1 MKAFSVI
8 FKLESIINSKST
20 PPGSFKGNLMKKVI
34 EMIDMADKEYEELFK
49 AKKMFQLVDV
59 SVEEAL
65 KKAVPGTNS
74 DELIQLLKDIK
85 EYLKLYA
92 LK

>member
-1 MKAFSVI
+1 
-8 FKLESIINSKST
+8 
-20 PPGSFKGNLMKKVI
+20 MKKVI
-34 EMIDMADKEYEELFK
+34 EMIDMADKEYEEIFK